1 MLGQDLRFVGLFEI
15 VDDGLPQGIVFAAV
29 QIHFLQGEAMGAVKL
44 YRAHGFAVGDKIMGE
59 HMCPFLWEQAHIKA
73 AHIGGQADF
82 FIQF

>member
-1 MLGQDLRFVGLFEI
+1 
-15 VDDGLPQGIVFAAV
+15 
-29 QIHFLQGEAMGAVKL
+29 MGAIKL

-59 HMCPFLWEQAHIKA
+59 GMCPFLWEQTHIKA